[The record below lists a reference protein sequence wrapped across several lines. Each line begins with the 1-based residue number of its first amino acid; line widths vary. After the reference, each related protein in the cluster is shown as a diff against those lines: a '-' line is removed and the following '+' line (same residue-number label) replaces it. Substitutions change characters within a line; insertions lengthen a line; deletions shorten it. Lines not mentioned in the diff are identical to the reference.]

1 MALSQRARDMRHGYN
16 RKSTDAPYVLI
27 KSVFEE
33 ERAKEK
39 TKLQELSKKKHHG
52 KNVVKTG
59 NEDDDDAAA

>member
-39 TKLQELSKKKHHG
+39 AKLQELSKKKHHG
-52 KNVVKTG
+52 NNVAKTG

>member
-33 ERAKEK
+33 ERAREK
-39 TKLQELSKKKHHG
+39 AKLQELSKKKHHG
-52 KNVVKTG
+52 KNAVKTG